1 MTFSSLPSFLF
12 KFAGSCRQGLN
23 RPVDIRNRYALACK
37 IEHLDDVAHQLFR
50 TTFPK
55 RIVPVANLLFRN
67 RQQRGKQIDDGF
79 QITTAATSAAITTAP
94 IARLTIASASLALK
108 QREDR

>member
-1 MTFSSLPSFLF
+1 MPAVTGIAGDGAWAAAGAFSGPRPS
-12 KFAGSCRQGLN
+12 R
-23 RPVDIRNRYALACK
+23 
-37 IEHLDDVAHQLFR
+37 
-50 TTFPK
+50 
-55 RIVPVANLLFRN
+55 
-67 RQQRGKQIDDGF
+67 